1 MQLSIAEMARH
12 LDLPQTTLLRWI
24 RQGHIPLQQRGDT
37 CEYNPLVLERWARQ
51 HRLTIP
57 LNPHACDTVEP
68 EASNDLLTA
77 MQRGGV
83 YYDIGGQTVADVL
96 EQAVAHLPE
105 LPNAPVR
112 RELLEVLLAREAL
125 ASTGVGRGVAIPHPR
140 HPRLELFPKS
150 QVTTFFLKQA
160 IDFKAVDQQPVFV
173 MFLLLSPCLK
183 SHLNLLSQLSF
194 CVRSSTFV
202 QQLRQRPIQTEFYAA
217 VAACADREVKK
228 GESDEQ

>member
-51 HRLTIP
+51 HRLTIS
-57 LNPHACDTVEP
+57 LSPHVCDAVES
-68 EASNDLLTA
+68 EDSNDLLTA

-83 YYDIGGQTVADVL
+83 YYDIEGRTVAEVL
-96 EQAVAHLPE
+96 EQAIAHLPD
-105 LPNAPVR
+105 LSNAAAR

-125 ASTGVGRGVAIPHPR
+125 ASTGVGGGVAMPHPR
-140 HPRLELFPKS
+140 RPRLDLFPKS
-150 QVTTFFLKQA
+150 QVTTFFLKHA

-183 SHLNLLSQLSF
+183 SHLKLLSQLSF

-217 VAACADREVKK
+217 VAACAARE
-228 GESDEQ
+228 